1 MILTI
6 EVNMDAARIAA
17 AMAEIKREG
26 GMRRGVYP
34 KLIDKGTLV
43 QATADAQIKALADAF
58 RVLEA
63 AVVASEEL
71 PFFADSAN
79 AHSTNVPH
87 PTEGAPLCR
96 FCGKPGECSPSGNTD
111 NWKCATPGCTGAQG
125 WVTRYIFQGGK

>member
-34 KLIDKGTLV
+34 RLIDKGTLA

-71 PFFADSAN
+71 PWFAGTPTPNSQ
-79 AHSTNVPH
+79 H
-87 PTEGAPLCR
+87 PTPNIQQEGNHD
-96 FCGKPGECSPSGNTD
+96 E
-111 NWKCATPGCTGAQG
+111 
-125 WVTRYIFQGGK
+125 V